1 MTAATGIRTR
11 PWFTGRRA
19 PALILVGFATL
30 LLGWPLVMLLV
41 GAFRSAPPGQSG
53 SWTLSAFPDVFGD
66 ARTYDA
72 LLNSILF
79 AVGATAVALLI
90 GGYFAFLSTRTT
102 APGRSLITPVMLLM
116 LALPTLL
123 YAISWSLLGNP
134 EVGLLN
140 KPFEAL
146 FGASPLNIYSW
157 PGLIFVQGLKLSSF
171 CYFLLLG
178 PVSTLNSSYE
188 EAAFTSGASR
198 RRTLFS
204 IDLPSLAPTLFGVS
218 ILVGIYCM
226 GTFDVPQIIGENA
239 GIDTLS
245 TRIFFY
251 IAAST
256 PARYSAASGISM
268 IMMLAMVVLIWLQW
282 RYTSKRS
289 FATVTGKDYASTRW
303 ALGRIGYLGTG
314 SIAVL
319 ALVGVLLPASQVVLT
334 SFQSVLGMYSRFTLA
349 NYTAV
354 FDDPQTAGAFQLT
367 LSLSVAAGLVTMV
380 FATLLV
386 YAGAKTSRRL
396 GRYVDLLS
404 LASLVLPG
412 VVLAAALTW
421 GYLAVAGLRQL
432 YGTTWLCVIALVI
445 LLVPVASRSA
455 AGALVQIS
463 ADLEESARASGASAL
478 RAFGGIVLPLMLRS
492 FLAGWLVC
500 SVIMAG
506 VLDVPLMLLPATHA
520 NVATLSYS
528 LFYSSAVPTQAC
540 ALLVLLT
547 VLICALGIAYLV
559 LRSAVLTV
567 TAGAAR
573 RNPVPTSR

>member
-1 MTAATGIRTR
+1 MTTATDLPRGVQFRGHR
-11 PWFTGRRA
+11 VPAW
-19 PALILVGFATL
+19 ALIGFATL

-53 SWTLSAFPDVFGD
+53 AWTLSAFPDVFGD
-66 ARTYDA
+66 GRTYHA
-72 LLNSILF
+72 LLNSVLF
-79 AVGATAVALLI
+79 SVGSTALALVI
-90 GGYFAFLSTRTT
+90 GGWFAFVSTRTT
-102 APGRSLITPVMLLM
+102 TPGRALVTPVMLLM

-140 KPFEAL
+140 KPIEAV
-146 FGASPLNIYSW
+146 FGASPLNVYSW
-157 PGLIFVQGLKLSSF
+157 PGMILVQGLKLTSF

-178 PVSTLNSSYE
+178 PVSTLNSSHE

-198 RRTLFS
+198 WRTLMS
-204 IDLPSLAPTLFGVS
+204 IDLPTLAPTLFGVG
-218 ILVGIYCM
+218 ILVGVYCM

-256 PARYSAASGISM
+256 PAQYAAASGISM
-268 IMMLAMVVLIWLQW
+268 IMMLAMVVLILLQW
-282 RYTSKRS
+282 RYTSRRS
-289 FATVTGKDYASTRW
+289 FATVTGKDYKAKRWSLGRSRHAST
-303 ALGRIGYLGTG
+303 A

-319 ALVGVLLPASQVVLT
+319 VVVGLLLPASQVVLT
-334 SFQSVLGMYSRFTLA
+334 SFQSVLGMYSGLTLA

-354 FDDPQTAGAFQLT
+354 FDDPQTVGAFQLT
-367 LSLSVAAGLVTMV
+367 LSLSVAAGLGTMV

-386 YAGAKTSRRL
+386 YVGTKSSRRL
-396 GRYVDLLS
+396 GRYIDVLS
-404 LASLVLPG
+404 LAPLVLPG

-421 GYLAVAGLRQL
+421 AYLSVPGLRQL
-432 YGTTWLCVIALVI
+432 YGTTWLCVIGLVI
-445 LLVPVASRSA
+445 LLMPVAGRSA

-463 ADLEESARASGASAL
+463 ADLEESARASGASAA
-478 RAFGGIVLPLMLRS
+478 RTFVGIVLPLMTRS

-506 VLDVPLMLLPATHA
+506 VLDVPLMLLPATHS

-547 VLICALGIAYLV
+547 ALICALGIAYLV
-559 LRSAVLTV
+559 LRYTVLAV
-567 TAGAAR
+567 TAGASR
-573 RNPVPTSR
+573 RNPVRTAR